1 MNLAGEA
8 YLISDSVFTQCV
20 PCRRFANCHT
30 TTRWRMSLRRGMPNT
45 RLSSVII
52 SFVFSPVAMLYT
64 GSSFTGNWK
73 GSSSGVSTLHPH
85 ARRQPSFGASSPKS
99 STFRFAGISRFFS
112 KGFSSYSF
120 SLLI

>member
-1 MNLAGEA
+1 MGEA

-30 TTRWRMSLRRGMPNT
+30 TTRWRMSLRKGMPNT

-73 GSSSGVSTLHPH
+73 GSSSGVSTPHPH
-85 ARRQPSFGASSPKS
+85 TR
-99 STFRFAGISRFFS
+99 
-112 KGFSSYSF
+112 
-120 SLLI
+120 